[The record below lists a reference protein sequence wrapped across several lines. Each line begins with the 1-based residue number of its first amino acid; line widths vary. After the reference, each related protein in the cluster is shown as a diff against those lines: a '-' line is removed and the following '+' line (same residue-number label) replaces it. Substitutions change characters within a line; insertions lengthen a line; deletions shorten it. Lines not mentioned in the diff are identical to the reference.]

1 MKLSVQDLDKKI
13 CDIYGYSD
21 NDETLRE
28 YILDTEDTF
37 KLEPKD
43 LSNITDNELNKYVVV
58 LDHYWNTYM
67 KLSQS
72 VNTKDILKDVLV
84 KK

>member
-13 CDIYGYSD
+13 CDIYGYGD

-43 LSNITDNELNKYVVV
+43 LSNITDNELNKYVVI